1 MFNPFENMPAFIQQ
15 FQLFQQ
21 QMQGKGNPQ
30 QLVQNMLNTGQMSQD
45 QFNQLRMMANQITGK
60 TINHGREELTT
71 CGLLFIFVSWLRNCN
86 PINTFIQSTKT
97 EGLNK

>member
-30 QLVQNMLNTGQMSQD
+30 QLVQNMLNTGQMTQD
-45 QFNQLRMMANQITGK
+45 TRP
-60 TINHGREELTT
+60 
-71 CGLLFIFVSWLRNCN
+71 V
-86 PINTFIQSTKT
+86 
-97 EGLNK
+97 